1 MNENEIKNRT
11 LEEQFII
18 SYLNKVKNPLAMLSI
33 EQVAKDLHI
42 GINQA
47 YELFKQNSFPTIKIG
62 KRKMVSLPSYLAWK
76 MKIYGKEM

>member
-1 MNENEIKNRT
+1 MNENEMKNRT

-47 YELFKQNSFPTIKIG
+47 YELFNQDDFPSVKIG
-62 KRKMVSLPSYLAWK
+62 KRKKVSLTAYFFWK
-76 MKIYGKEM
+76 LNKKGRD